1 MPTDIKKIA
10 SNKSGQTG
18 VYWSSRN
25 KKRREQIRFKGT
37 RISLGLFDTIE
48 EAAEVY
54 NAKYQ
59 ERYEWYISRPAPE

>member
-10 SNKSGQTG
+10 SNKSGHTG
-18 VYWSSRN
+18 VYWSARN
-25 KKRREQIRFKGT
+25 KKWRAQIRFKGT